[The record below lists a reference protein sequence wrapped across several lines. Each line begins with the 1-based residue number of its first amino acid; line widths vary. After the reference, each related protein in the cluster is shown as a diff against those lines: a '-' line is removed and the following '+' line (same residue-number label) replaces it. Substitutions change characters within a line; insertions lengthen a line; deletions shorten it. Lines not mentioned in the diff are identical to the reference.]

1 MRGIAP
7 QRSRAVAVIEGNCSC
22 GAGPSRGAVPLIHA
36 RREGL
41 SLTRADVAHP
51 LIPLIR
57 TPSLVWVPNLA
68 RDPSPHPAV
77 SAFSASSPSRPA
89 AGRRTRRAGSFSA
102 ALPAFA
108 SRVIRV
114 RPNATPEPAGLR
126 PATQNRSAATRQK
139 RTRQRPT
146 RVCGSRGLPD
156 DGARRRSRTLPPR
169 NETMIFESD
178 PNSAEGDYH
187 LRHPNPARVIAQN
200 PETIRLRSSL
210 LVSGTSEC
218 AVAHA

>member
-1 MRGIAP
+1 M
-7 QRSRAVAVIEGNCSC
+7 RSRAVPGSCSPHSRPAG
-22 GAGPSRGAVPLIHA
+22 GA
-36 RREGL
+36 
-41 SLTRADVAHP
+41 LTHSGGCR
-51 LIPLIR
+51 
-57 TPSLVWVPNLA
+57 S
-68 RDPSPHPAV
+68 SPHPPHPYPLSRLGAEPGARPV
-77 SAFSASSPSRPA
+77 PSSGRFGLFRVITVPTGRGAPHQTCGVVLRRSSRV
-89 AGRRTRRAGSFSA
+89 R
-102 ALPAFA
+102 L

-114 RPNATPEPAGLR
+114 RPDATPEPAGLR
-126 PATQNRSAATRQK
+126 PATQNRSAKTRQK

-156 DGARRRSRTLPPR
+156 DGARRRSRTLPAR